1 MSINQQWDESPTR
14 LFLNGPTLSF
24 STQPSDI
31 TLDSG
36 GSGTFVGIATAEFP
50 ATVTDAET
58 DGEIVYQW
66 YRKLDSE
73 TSFSALG
80 AGSTFYSGQTSTTLS
95 INFALSPDFHN
106 SQYYLQAS
114 YNPVALGVTEKSSAD
129 ALNEPIIS
137 STATLKTNPGLSIV
151 GQPSDQTAV
160 INSNATFTVT
170 PSLTDTTQGAL
181 RYQWS
186 LNGSPVSDGTTR
198 TTTTL
203 TSSSTK
209 YQNSSTTEG
218 RIIIEVPDN
227 ATEVQIEIS
236 GGKGGTGGNYSNGLG
251 GGGGYGARGTFKLP
265 DGGRQLELYI
275 GTAGATGTG
284 GGSATN
290 YNLLKGGTGG
300 TGNSS
305 GGGGGSG
312 SFVRDVSADEYI
324 IIAAGGGGG
333 GGGAQNSGTSNTGSN
348 AGDFSSFTD
357 FADPTSPFGANGT
370 STGSGGGGGGGG
382 SGFIGGS
389 GGSSGANVPPPPPP
403 PPPPPVVIAPQP
415 VQPPRPPVGVVQPP
429 RDTGVGGGIGV
440 PQPVTI
446 PAPNPPPKVN
456 PPKPDRRRRR
466 RRNDPPPAPPP
477 RRNRR
482 RRRRR
487 GKIICQSLARL
498 GYFKD
503 QEMND
508 ADQRFAIW
516 LKKNDPVA
524 YDGYIVWARTV
535 VDLMNGEGNHESFR
549 KIAFFWEKDDAK
561 RIYLQQKLVCYY
573 MDALARPWAEEMAH
587 LMGAKGYEKSNPA
600 GKLVMMIGIPL
611 SRLVGRAKSNKTMN
625 STLKVFL
632 IWKIVTILLIS
643 CGSISAIDLLLN
655 KIKGLFK
662 W

>member
-1 MSINQQWDESPTR
+1 MSINQQWEETPTR
-14 LFLNGPTLSF
+14 LFLNGPKLSF
-24 STQPSDI
+24 TSEPSSI

-36 GSGTFVGIATAEFP
+36 ASGTFVGVATATFP
-50 ATVTDAET
+50 AEVTDAES
-58 DGEIVYQW
+58 DGAIAYQW
-66 YRKLDSE
+66 YRKLASE

-80 AGSTFYSGQTSTTLS
+80 AGSTFYSGQNSTTLS
-95 INFALSPDFHN
+95 IDFALSPDFH
-106 SQYYLQAS
+106 SSEYYLEAT
-114 YNPVALGVTEKSSAD
+114 YNPVGLGVTEGTAGD
-129 ALNEPIIS
+129 AFNEPIIT
-137 STATLKTNPGLSIV
+137 STATLSTNPGLAINV
-151 GQPSDQTAV
+151 QPSDQTAV
-160 INSNATFTVT
+160 IGADATFTVT
-170 PSLTDTTQGAL
+170 PTLTDVTQGAVT
-181 RYQWS
+181 YQWS
-186 LNGSPVSDGTTR
+186 VNGSPASDGD
-198 TTTTL
+198 TTTTSTL
-203 TSSSTK
+203 TTSSNK
-209 YQNSSTTEG
+209 YENSNTTDG
-218 RIIIEVPDN
+218 RLIIDIPDN
-227 ATEVQIEIS
+227 ATDVQIEVS
-236 GGKGGTGGNYSNGLG
+236 GGKGGGGQNYLNGSG
-251 GGGGYGARGTFKLP
+251 GGGGYGARGTFNLP

-275 GTAGATGTG
+275 GTAGGTPTAG
-284 GGSATN
+284 GNSTS
-290 YNLLKGGTGG
+290 YNFIKGGTGG
-300 TGNSS
+300 SGNAN

-312 SFVRDVSADEYI
+312 SFVKDATADEYI
-324 IIAAGGGGG
+324 IVAGGGGGG

-348 AGDFSSFTD
+348 AGDFSSVSD
-357 FADPTSPFGANGT
+357 FDTIGSNSQGNAGSSTS
-370 STGSGGGGGGGG
+370 SGGGGGGGG
-382 SGFIGGS
+382 SGYVGGS

-403 PPPPPVVIAPQP
+403 PPPPPIQVTPT
-415 VQPPRPPVGVVQPP
+415 PPPS
-429 RDTGVGGGIGV
+429 TGGGGTPPPPPTSGTIQTPTPAVV
-440 PQPVTI
+440 P
-446 PAPNPPPKVN
+446 PNPPGPSTYT
-456 PPKPDRRRRR
+456 PPQPPPPRRRR
-466 RRNDPPPAPPP
+466 RRNDPPPPPPP
-477 RRNRR
+477 RRRRR

-503 QEMND
+503 KEMND

-643 CGSISAIDLLLN
+643 CGTISAIDLLLN

>member
-31 TLDSG
+31 TLNSG

-58 DGEIVYQW
+58 DGEIIYQW
-66 YRKLDSE
+66 YRKLESE

-114 YNPVALGVTEKSSAD
+114 YNPIALGVTEKTSAD

-160 INSNATFTVT
+160 IDSNATFTVT
-170 PSLTDTTQGAL
+170 PLLTDTTQGEL
-181 RYQWS
+181 RYKWS
-186 LNGSPVSDGTTR
+186 LNGSPASDGTTQ

-203 TSSSTK
+203 TSSLTK

-218 RIIIEVPDN
+218 RIIIDVPDN
-227 ATEVQIEIS
+227 ATEVQIELS
-236 GGKGGTGGNYSNGLG
+236 GGRGGTGGNYLNGLG

-324 IIAAGGGGG
+324 IVAGGGGGG

-348 AGDFSSFTD
+348 AGDFSSVSD
-357 FADPTSPFGANGT
+357 FDTIGSNSQGNAGSSTS
-370 STGSGGGGGGGG
+370 SGGGGGGGG
-382 SGFIGGS
+382 SGYVGGS

-403 PPPPPVVIAPQP
+403 PPPPPIQVTPTPGPGSGGGSPNQPVDTPNPQP
-415 VQPPRPPVGVVQPP
+415 PQIYEPPQPPPP
-429 RDTGVGGGIGV
+429 
-440 PQPVTI
+440 
-446 PAPNPPPKVN
+446 
-456 PPKPDRRRRR
+456 RRRR
-466 RRNDPPPAPPP
+466 RRNDPPPPPPP
-477 RRNRR
+477 RRSRR

-503 QEMND
+503 KEMND

-561 RIYLQQKLVCYY
+561 RIYLQQKITCYY

-643 CGSISAIDLLLN
+643 CGTISAIDLLLN